1 MTAQTHHQYVFPDDS
16 RWDDARQSWN
26 LAADLRPAVVVLP
39 TTVDDVIGAV
49 GYAAER
55 DLRIVVQ
62 GTGHGATV
70 HGSLDGTLM
79 LNMREMRA
87 VEIDAENRRARVE
100 AGALW
105 EDVVN
110 PATEQGLT
118 ALHGSSPNVGVVGYS
133 LGGGIGWLARK
144 HGLSA
149 ESVLAVEV
157 VTADGTLLR
166 ADRTQNTE
174 LFWALRGGG
183 GGLGVVVAME
193 IALYEVEELVAGMM
207 IWPWERSEE
216 VLTAYVEWAETAP
229 SSVSASARM
238 LQIPPLPDI
247 PEFLRGR
254 RIVVIDGAV
263 LGNADEANE
272 ILAPF
277 RALGPEIDTF
287 GAVPAAA
294 LMRIHMDPEPPMPGK
309 GDGFLVDDLDG
320 DAIKAIIELA
330 GPGTESPL
338 LMVELRQLGG
348 TLRDRRPGAGAL
360 GSLDGSFAFY
370 ALGVPMGPGAGEAIE
385 GRIEAIKG
393 ALAPWSRGKTYLNFA
408 EKSVTIGDAIGAD
421 AFTRLEQVK
430 AAVDPDGRFRSGHTF
445 ATATAAAGD
454 AAVAA

>member
-49 GYAAER
+49 AYAAER

-216 VLTAYVEWAETAP
+216 VLTAYVAWAETAP
-229 SSVSASARM
+229 NSVSASVRM

-254 RIVVIDGAV
+254 QIVVIDGAV
-263 LGNADEANE
+263 LGTEDEANE

-277 RALGPEIDTF
+277 RALAPEIDTF
-287 GAVPAAA
+287 ATVEPAA
-294 LMRIHMDPEPPMPGK
+294 LIRLHMDPEPPMPGK
-309 GDGFLVDDLDG
+309 GDGFLIDDLDA
-320 DAIKAIIELA
+320 DAVKAIVEIA

-338 LMVELRQLGG
+338 VMVELRQLGG
-348 TLRDRRPGAGAL
+348 TLRERRPGAGAL
-360 GSLDGSFAFY
+360 GALDGSFAFY
-370 ALGVPMGPGAGEAIE
+370 SVGVPMGPGAAEAIE
-385 GRIEAIKG
+385 SRIDAIKG

-408 EKSVTIGDAIGAD
+408 EKNVTIGDAVGAE
-421 AFTRLEQVK
+421 AFARLAQVK
-430 AAVDPDGRFRSGHTF
+430 ESVDPDGRFRSGHTF
-445 ATATAAAGD
+445 ATAAAAAGD
-454 AAVAA
+454 EVVAA